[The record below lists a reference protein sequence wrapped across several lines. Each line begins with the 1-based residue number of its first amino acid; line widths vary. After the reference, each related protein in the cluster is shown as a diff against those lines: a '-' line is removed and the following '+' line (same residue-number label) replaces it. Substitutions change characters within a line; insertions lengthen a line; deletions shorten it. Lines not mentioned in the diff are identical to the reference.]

1 MRINLTQLFRD
12 DWQAIAQKAV
22 DHALLVAKRQLA
34 MGGELKCLGEGMKAV
49 VVSQALAKTTKRG
62 DIYIYTLYINII
74 NYCML
79 LSTNYES

>member
-1 MRINLTQLFRD
+1 MRINLTQLLRD

-49 VVSQALAKTTKRG
+49 VVSQALAKTIKGRY
-62 DIYIYTLYINII
+62 IYIHTII
-74 NYCML
+74 IL
-79 LSTNYES
+79 T